1 MKVLVTGGTG
11 FVGSHAVAALL
22 REGHTVR
29 LLVRSAD
36 RIPPA
41 LTPLGLDPGA
51 VEHEVGDVMEPD
63 SITRAI
69 KDCDAVLHSAAMYS
83 LDRRKARQVKT
94 VNVQGTRNVIGEA
107 IRRELDPIIH
117 VSSIAALLPPENGEI
132 LTPESRIKN
141 PPGAYLSSKADSE
154 RIARRYRE
162 EGKPVV
168 IVNPGG
174 ILGPHDP
181 HGGENVAI
189 IRQILAA
196 PMAALPAGGLNI
208 VDVRDLGTL
217 FSTLTKPGQG
227 PRGFVVGRYMTTR
240 EMVETAA
247 ERTGRDLRYRRI
259 PRGVATT
266 AGRIGDL
273 LQWVSPWRI
282 IANYEGIYTLILA
295 AACDDSAT
303 WKPLG
308 LTPRPTDETFADAI
322 RWMVEAGHLKPKH
335 AGKLANGPAS

>member
-1 MKVLVTGGTG
+1 
-11 FVGSHAVAALL
+11 
-22 REGHTVR
+22 
-29 LLVRSAD
+29 
-36 RIPPA
+36 
-41 LTPLGLDPGA
+41 

-63 SITRAI
+63 SIARAI
-69 KDCDAVLHSAAMYS
+69 EGCDAVLHSAAMYS
-83 LDRRKARQVKT
+83 LDRRKARQIKT

-107 IRRELDPIIH
+107 VRRGLDPIIH

-132 LTPESRIKN
+132 LTPDSGIKN

-189 IRQILAA
+189 IRQILATRV
-196 PMAALPAGGLNI
+196 AALPSGGLNI

-217 FSTLTKPGQG
+217 FARLTESGKG
-227 PRGFVVGRYMTTR
+227 PRGFVAGRYMTTK
-240 EMVETAA
+240 EMVETAG
-247 ERTGRDLRYRRI
+247 RLTGRSLKYRRI

-266 AGRIGDL
+266 VGRLGDL
-273 LQWVSPWRI
+273 LQWLSPWRI
-282 IANYEGIYTLILA
+282 IANYEGVYTITLG

-308 LTPRPTDETFADAI
+308 LTTRSTDETVADAI
-322 RWMVEAGHLKPKH
+322 RWMVDAGHLKPKH
-335 AGKLANGPAS
+335 AGTLAD